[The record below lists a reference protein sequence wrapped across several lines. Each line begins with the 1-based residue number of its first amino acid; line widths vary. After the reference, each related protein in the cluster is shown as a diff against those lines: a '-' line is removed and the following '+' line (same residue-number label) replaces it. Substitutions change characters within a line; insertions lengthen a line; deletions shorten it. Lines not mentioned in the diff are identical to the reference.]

1 MAVSKADNI
10 MENMNKSAKHLAE
23 QTLNG
28 AQKRL
33 SDALEKAEKR
43 LKIETDNLKR
53 QRISEINAASGVKIS
68 AAENEARAGLFKR
81 REEVRL
87 EVFEEARKR
96 IGEFTQTEK
105 YKDLLIAS
113 AKRIREQMEGQCA
126 ELIIREADKKCAAEI
141 CSYLGNSITLH
152 IDNSIELGGITVK
165 SKNGEMMIDD
175 TLDERLSAEQKWF
188 MENSGLIIE

>member
-126 ELIIREADKKCAAEI
+126 ELIIREADKKYAAEI

-152 IDNSIELGGITVK
+152 IDNSIELGGINVK

-188 MENSGLIIE
+188 MENSGLVIE

>member
-68 AAENEARAGLFKR
+68 AAETEARAGLFKR

-87 EVFEEARKR
+87 EVFE
-96 IGEFTQTEK
+96 
-105 YKDLLIAS
+105 
-113 AKRIREQMEGQCA
+113 
-126 ELIIREADKKCAAEI
+126 
-141 CSYLGNSITLH
+141 
-152 IDNSIELGGITVK
+152 
-165 SKNGEMMIDD
+165 
-175 TLDERLSAEQKWF
+175 
-188 MENSGLIIE
+188 

>member
-126 ELIIREADKKCAAEI
+126 ELIIREADKKYAAEI

-165 SKNGEMMIDD
+165 SKNGEMMIDN

>member
-68 AAENEARAGLFKR
+68 AADNEARACHFQR
-81 REEVRL
+81 REAVRL
-87 EVFEEARKR
+87 EVFDEARKR

-126 ELIIREADKKCAAEI
+126 ELIIREADKKYAAEI

-188 MENSGLIIE
+188 MENSGLVIE

>member
-43 LKIETDNLKR
+43 LKIETENLKR

-126 ELIIREADKKCAAEI
+126 ELIIREADKKYAAEI

>member
-113 AKRIREQMEGQCA
+113 AKRIGEQMEGQCA
-126 ELIIREADKKCAAEI
+126 ELIIREADKKYAAEI

-188 MENSGLIIE
+188 MENSGLVIE